1 MRNAA
6 RLQEAMLRLELEVL
20 APYELPGNQIC
31 REAYRTLPLPWTID
45 PPIEG
50 FSQAGFTRHDW
61 DEEGKISDGEHFF
74 LGDYTISL
82 AQLQASIGT
91 ASMVTRWREAH
102 PDLVGTEEDVLVK
115 AMKEFREIIG
125 GEELTVGLDCHLLM
139 LKRD

>member
-1 MRNAA
+1 MS
-6 RLQEAMLRLELEVL
+6 
-20 APYELPGNQIC
+20 

-61 DEEGKISDGEHFF
+61 DEEGKLSDGKHFF
-74 LGDYTISL
+74 LGDYTITL

-115 AMKEFREIIG
+115 AIKEFREIIG
-125 GEELTVGLDCHLLM
+125 GEELMVGLDCHLLM
-139 LKRD
+139 FKRD